1 MTDRQIPFDGRRL
14 IGIRAGN
21 RSTAHAG
28 AWLDLLAGEGAA
40 DVDAPIAIVAGDA
53 PPPPDAECVIRLW
66 DFQVGIAGDG
76 RDASAVSGAAAV
88 IGSPAGPGQP
98 LPAEM
103 PEKWCG
109 AFGLLLALAEVW
121 RRLGAGRAR
130 AEYDVSAADIL
141 RSFSLQNAGD
151 AAEMRRRWRR
161 NGPLCIEHGGIFPM
175 GFFRCRDGHVAVL
188 GRSRRDWRQIRQAI
202 GDPPWARAPEY
213 ENPFAIALDSAEA
226 DRLLERTLADFD
238 RDELLRRGLES
249 EAVLAPVFSQ
259 DEAAAHG
266 VFRDGFVGPN
276 RRPAM
281 PFVAQPLAEGA
292 ANAPATSDDPL
303 QPLAGLRCLELAWVW
318 SGPMVGQLL
327 ADLGAEVIK
336 LESDARFDLYRT
348 RGLETMRGKMD
359 EALRLESSVYFQS
372 LNRNKLGLTLD
383 LKSEDGLETAKRAI
397 AASDVLVENFTV
409 GTMARMGLGP
419 DVLAAA
425 NPALAHLAMSGPGKG
440 SAVEKLR
447 SYGLVLSALGGAEA
461 LIQEDGAFVGSP
473 TFSLS
478 DPNAAIFGALA
489 AIAAAIAARETG
501 QGRAIDLSQIEAAA
515 TLAGSPESGQ
525 ASPHAGAPVRE
536 LWETD
541 DAPEFQDVSGW
552 IDAHHP
558 TTGAGKL
565 VAASWRIGGARP
577 PVRMAAPRLGDGEA
591 ALKQMSRT

>member
-14 IGIRAGN
+14 IGVRAGN

-28 AWLDLLAGEGAA
+28 AWLDLLAGAGAA
-40 DVDAPIAIVAGDA
+40 DDEAPIAIVASDAA
-53 PPPPDAECVIRLW
+53 PPASAQCVIRLW

-88 IGSPAGPGQP
+88 IGSPDGPGQP

-121 RRLGAGRAR
+121 RRLGAGRAC

-151 AAEMRRRWRR
+151 EAEMRRRWRR

-202 GDPPWARAPEY
+202 GDPQWARAPEY

-238 RDELLRRGLES
+238 RDDLLRRGLEA

-259 DEAAAHG
+259 DEAAARG
-266 VFRDGFVGPN
+266 VFRDGFVGPSS
-276 RRPAM
+276 RPAM
-281 PFVAQPLAEGA
+281 PFVTELLGEGA
-292 ANAPATSDDPL
+292 TSRPASSNDPL
-303 QPLAGLRCLELAWVW
+303 LPLAGLRCLELAWVW

-336 LESDARFDLYRT
+336 LESEARFDLYRT

-359 EALRLESSVYFQS
+359 ETLRLESSVYFQS

-383 LKSEDGLETAKRAI
+383 LKSEEGLRTAKRAVS
-397 AASDVLVENFTV
+397 ASDVLVENFTV

-425 NPALAHLAMSGPGKG
+425 NPAIAHLAMSGPGKG

-489 AIAAAIAARETG
+489 AVAAAIAARETG
-501 QGRAIDLSQIEAAA
+501 HGRAIDLSQIEAAA
-515 TLAGSPESGQ
+515 TLAGSPESGL
-525 ASPHAGAPVRE
+525 AAPRAGAPVRE

-541 DAPEFQDVSGW
+541 DAPEFQGVSGW
-552 IDAHHP
+552 VDADHP

-565 VAASWRIGGARP
+565 VAAPWRINGARP
-577 PVRMAAPRLGDGEA
+577 PARMAAPRLGDGET
-591 ALKQMSRT
+591 ALKQISGT